1 MIKVKAEY
9 DYVLRVETKIEAPN
23 FDMLPT
29 LEMVY
34 DTGSGTTV
42 ISKEI
47 AEIAGYEIH
56 SLPAG
61 EGVVG
66 IGGEVTPGYT
76 IIPNLII
83 GNVSLGPVYA
93 HVIEFHKKL
102 SQRTGAL
109 LGMNVLSWF
118 KITQDC
124 HWDND
129 KERYTTATLQLE
141 PKFDITDIPTLDR
154 FFPTERGQRFGT
166 AFYVDVD
173 KESSA
178 EKVNATDAVVP
189 PLD

>member
-1 MIKVKAEY
+1 LIEITAKH
-9 DYVLRVETKIEAPN
+9 DYVLRIQTKIEAPN
-23 FDMLPT
+23 FEQPPRLT
-29 LEMVY
+29 MVY

-47 AEIAGYEIH
+47 ADIAGYEVH
-56 SLPAG
+56 ALPVG

-83 GNVSLGPVYA
+83 GDVSLGPVYA
-93 HVIEFHKKL
+93 HVIEFHAKL
-102 SQRTGAL
+102 AQRTGAL

-166 AFYVDVD
+166 AFYVD
-173 KESSA
+173 KASSA
-178 EKVNATDAVVP
+178 KKVNDTDAVIPV
-189 PLD
+189 D